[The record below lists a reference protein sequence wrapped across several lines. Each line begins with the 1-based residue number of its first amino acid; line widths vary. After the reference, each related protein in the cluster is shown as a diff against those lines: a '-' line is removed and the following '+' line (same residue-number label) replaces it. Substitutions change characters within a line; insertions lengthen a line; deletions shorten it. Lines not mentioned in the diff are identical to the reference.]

1 MSPSPH
7 MSLHII
13 LLPEISEVL
22 DSGSF
27 VSIFV
32 VALVRAGKSPSQKFS
47 PIFITFAILTSPCAT
62 PQACR
67 HLSAWPTSCTTRTGI
82 SSGAPDC
89 HSDRDREARSD
100 DPRSKTVHN
109 KRTARV
115 SPPGFLTSP
124 PPSCPHSTSANS
136 LPRTL
141 RVLSASVMVSFSFSG
156 STGTSMRCQNHARGV
171 KIFDS
176 VRSSSVPAHTT
187 PPRCPVD
194 LRRSRFLCLRTCF
207 EKACSVGSW

>member
-62 PQACR
+62 PQACK
-67 HLSAWPTSCTTRTGI
+67 HLP
-82 SSGAPDC
+82 
-89 HSDRDREARSD
+89 
-100 DPRSKTVHN
+100 
-109 KRTARV
+109 
-115 SPPGFLTSP
+115 
-124 PPSCPHSTSANS
+124 STSQA
-136 LPRTL
+136 T
-141 RVLSASVMVSFSFSG
+141 
-156 STGTSMRCQNHARGV
+156 
-171 KIFDS
+171 
-176 VRSSSVPAHTT
+176 
-187 PPRCPVD
+187 
-194 LRRSRFLCLRTCF
+194 
-207 EKACSVGSW
+207 